1 MNICFYLKP
10 APETDIND
18 MLDLIKYGNSSF
30 PELQEQWKA
39 TVQYRLQRISL
50 SNSTTDIINEWK
62 NYTIPLGYKLVSRK
76 QKKILITINKF
87 IYRLST

>member
-1 MNICFYLKP
+1 
-10 APETDIND
+10 

-50 SNSTTDIINEWK
+50 SNSTTEIINEWK

-76 QKKILITINKF
+76 KIILITI
-87 IYRLST
+87 